1 MCVFMY
7 AIGAHSNLILL
18 YVADQFPQ
26 HHFLKRL
33 SFPHRIFLPPLS

>member
-26 HHFLKRL
+26 HFLKRL